1 MVYTPNLFVT
11 WSIGKLFVN
20 IRESGYANRDDKVDT
35 QRVHGTITPNIRDVV
50 NNSDTYV
57 GMIIDDGL
65 GQEIWNNIRNFIGE
79 ILQLKTIKER
89 H

>member
-35 QRVHGTITPNIRDVV
+35 QRDHGTDSNTD
-50 NNSDTYV
+50 
-57 GMIIDDGL
+57 L
-65 GQEIWNNIRNFIGE
+65 
-79 ILQLKTIKER
+79 
-89 H
+89 